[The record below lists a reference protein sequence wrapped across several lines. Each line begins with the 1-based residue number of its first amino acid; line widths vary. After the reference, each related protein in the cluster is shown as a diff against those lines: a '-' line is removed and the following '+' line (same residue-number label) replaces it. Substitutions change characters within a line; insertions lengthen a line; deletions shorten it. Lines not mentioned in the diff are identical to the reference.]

1 VPQRYQE
8 IEGNSSGETK
18 SLMVDQL
25 WIWVL
30 GPSLIVTSFPQD
42 WQYPCTEL
50 PDLLSNILEETD
62 SCNGTPPQSVY
73 DLATCIG
80 GQCLSS
86 CDQNTHVTNQETRTS
101 ILEMFGTSV
110 SDVMDQEAFL
120 FSKWKEAMIVA
131 SM

>member
-1 VPQRYQE
+1 MR
-8 IEGNSSGETK
+8 
-18 SLMVDQL
+18 LVDYRA
-25 WIWVL
+25 
-30 GPSLIVTSFPQD
+30 GS
-42 WQYPCTEL
+42 
-50 PDLLSNILEETD
+50 ILEKID
-62 SCNGTPPQSVY
+62 PRNGTPPQSVY
-73 DLATCIG
+73 GLAACIV

-86 CDQNTHVTNQETRTS
+86 CDQNTHVTNQEKRTS